1 VGLDDGERGLNGFT
15 RRLARSLT
23 NNRPFIVVWLAIF
36 VTIAGVGMVSPLL
49 PVFAKDMGAS
59 GVWIGLA
66 FSGFAISQIP
76 LMLVVGRLS
85 DRFGKKRFLWLGL
98 LIYTLVAAG
107 YIWAPGFRELLLFRV
122 LSGVGTALVIPVAY
136 AYIGELAPLGREG
149 RYMGLLNAA
158 TIAGFGTGPMLGGF
172 VNDRF
177 GMDPTFLSMGVLSAT
192 SLVAVLLFLPAKP
205 SVRKAISTERHAG
218 SFAPILKDDTMRGI
232 VVFHFLLGLSYG
244 AVLAF
249 LPVFMTDVRYASGMQ
264 VGMVIGARYVLNGTL
279 SYPFGWLADRANRVL
294 LATSGIVLV
303 AAGIFFIPWV
313 GGFAALLLLLM
324 AIGVCEGL
332 AVPSANAIGVDRGR
346 AFGMGSV
353 MGLINMSL
361 ASAMLFSSVVGGT
374 IESSIGIG
382 WVFRCVALACLVLAA
397 AFLFLVRRGMRS
409 TKDRELHHQTQ
420 WTS

>member
-1 VGLDDGERGLNGFT
+1 MNGFT
-15 RRLARSLT
+15 RGLARSLT
-23 NNRPFIVVWLAIF
+23 SHRPFIVVWLAIF

-98 LIYTLVAAG
+98 LVYTLVAVG

-158 TIAGFGTGPMLGGF
+158 TIAGFGTGPVLGGF

-177 GMDPTFLSMGVLSAT
+177 GMDPTFLSMGVLSAI
-192 SLVAVLLFLPAKP
+192 SLAAVLLFLPGKP
-205 SVRKAISTERHAG
+205 SARQAISTDRRAG
-218 SFAPILKDDTMRGI
+218 TVVPILKDDVMRGI
-232 VVFHFLLGLSYG
+232 LAFHLLLGLTYG

-249 LPVFMTDVRYASGMQ
+249 LPVFMTDVRHATGVQ
-264 VGMVIGARYVLNGTL
+264 VGIVIGARYILNGSL
-279 SYPFGWLADRANRVL
+279 SYPFGWLADRANRVI
-294 LATSGIVLV
+294 LAASGILLV
-303 AAGIFFIPWV
+303 ATGVFFIPWV

-324 AIGVCEGL
+324 AIGVCEGI

-382 WVFRCVALACLVLAA
+382 WVFRCVALACFVLAA

-409 TKDRELHHQTQ
+409 IKDHESHHQTQ
-420 WTS
+420 WPS